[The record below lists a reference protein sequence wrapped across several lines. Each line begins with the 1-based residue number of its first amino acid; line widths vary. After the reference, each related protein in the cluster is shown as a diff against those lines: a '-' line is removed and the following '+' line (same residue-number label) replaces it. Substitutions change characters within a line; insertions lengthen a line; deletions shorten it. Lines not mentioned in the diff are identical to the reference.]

1 MAVPMKVSG
10 LGSFEV
16 EAGPAVCVKELKR
29 LVYRDRLLKDA
40 ETLAECRLEGDE
52 PIRVL
57 FTAGHAAL
65 VGGARVKLQNQQ
77 DPFHLPVRGLPGSK
91 GQRLSRISARHGGM
105 GLIRKYGIMLKR
117 QEFRE
122 KAEEIGFVKYR

>member
-1 MAVPMKVSG
+1 MR
-10 LGSFEV
+10 LI
-16 EAGPAVCVKELKR
+16 LKGQ
-29 LVYRDRLLKDA
+29 LLKDSD
-40 ETLAECRLEGDE
+40 ELVECKLDE
-52 PIRVL
+52 PIMIH
-57 FTAGHAAL
+57 FTAGHTAMM
-65 VGGARVKLQNQQ
+65 GGARVTLETQR

-91 GQRLSRISARHGGM
+91 GQRLSRISARHGGN